1 MALLETY
8 DKHYTATSTN
18 VLWIRNCR
26 HPLGGLAV
34 GGRYCE
40 RRADVMAIILKV
52 WYHIKNPTQTIDAR
66 LQCTWKTIV

>member
-34 GGRYCE
+34 ADATASGGRTS
-40 RRADVMAIILKV
+40 
-52 WYHIKNPTQTIDAR
+52 WPSS
-66 LQCTWKTIV
+66 